1 MATPI
6 LNSTM
11 DYGTYYGWRT
21 NLIPF
26 KSIIEQFENFSI
38 SNARDFIV
46 NILGNLAAFAP
57 MGLFVPILFQR
68 INNLLRFIVLIISM
82 TVFVELMQFITMAG
96 SADIDDVIL
105 NSVGAIIIYVTIQ
118 IKFVKGVF
126 CKLHLKV

>member
-38 SNARDFIV
+38 RNARNFIV
-46 NILGNLAAFAP
+46 NILGNLAAIAP
-57 MGLFVPILFQR
+57 MGLFIPILFQR